1 MKLLYRNQKNAEAV
15 AQYWNKPLNKPDWYS
30 VKNLD
35 ADEAELFI
43 YDYVGW
49 PYNDAGELVRMLSD
63 IKNTPILARINSP
76 GGDVWDGMAILNAF
90 TNHPGG
96 VRVRIESLAASIAS
110 VLAMGGKTIEA
121 YSNTM
126 MMIHNSWVFV
136 AGNKEELIETS
147 ELLGQIDENIV
158 GAYTVKTK
166 LGKKE
171 VRETMVGPKGNGTY
185 MNAKTMKEKGFI
197 DTILE
202 AGKPAKAE
210 FDLSMFAD
218 APEDIANIK
227 DIYYEPTIRDAEK
240 ALRDVGFRQNTAKG
254 MLAGSKQI
262 IADKEEIEVLKTA
275 LSDSEA
281 RAVLQELTLHFRG

>member
-1 MKLLYRNQKNAEAV
+1 MKLSYRNPKNAQIV
-15 AQYWNKPLNKPDWYS
+15 AEYYNKPLDKPDWYS
-30 VKNLD
+30 VRNLD
-35 ADEAELFI
+35 AEEAELFI

-63 IKNTPILARINSP
+63 IKDTPILARINSP

-110 VLAMGGKTIEA
+110 VLAMGGKTVEA

-136 AGNKEELIETS
+136 AGNKEELIEIS

-171 VRETMVGPKGNGTY
+171 IRALMVGSKGNGTY

-202 AGKPAKAE
+202 AGKPAKAQ
-210 FDLSMFAD
+210 FDLSMFAN
-218 APEDIANIK
+218 APENITNIK
-227 DIYYEPTIRDAEK
+227 DIYYELTVRDAEK
-240 ALRDVGFRQNTAKG
+240 ALRDVGFSQNTAKA
-254 MLAGSKQI
+254 MLAGSAQAKNDQ
-262 IADKEEIEVLKTA
+262 KEIETLTA
-275 LSDSEA
+275 SLSDLGLKA
-281 RAVLQELTLHFRG
+281 ALQETLLCLRG